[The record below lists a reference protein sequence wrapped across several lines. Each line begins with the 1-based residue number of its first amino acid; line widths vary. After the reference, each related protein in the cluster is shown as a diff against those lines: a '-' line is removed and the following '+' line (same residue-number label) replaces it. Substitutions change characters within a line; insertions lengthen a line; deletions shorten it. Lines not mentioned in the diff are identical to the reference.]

1 MGIDAVDG
9 GTMVVVEGPRFST
22 RAESRWFAVQGWS
35 LVNMT
40 GYPEAVLAREL
51 ALCYTAVALV
61 TDLDAGL
68 QATDAVTQEEVF
80 SVFAANIDRMRDL
93 VLRTVAALDVER
105 NCPCPDALDGIRLP
119 LDLP

>member
-1 MGIDAVDG
+1 
-9 GTMVVVEGPRFST
+9 
-22 RAESRWFAVQGWS
+22 
-35 LVNMT
+35 MT
-40 GYPEAVLAREL
+40 GHPEAVLAREL